1 MTTATTMSSE
11 PAITNSNSGW
21 LEKLARW
28 GYASRG
34 IIYFV
39 IGSLALMAAIGNGGS
54 TTDSKGAIAKLMQA
68 PGGWLLVLALCVGLL
83 GYSAWRFCQAFFD
96 ADGHGTDGKAMV
108 IRGGLMVSS
117 VTHLFLAFWA
127 GKLAIGS
134 ATSSGGSSGKETMVA
149 TLMSQPF
156 GQWLV
161 GIAGAI
167 LVGVGI
173 AQFLKGHGEKFDK
186 HFTWDYD
193 ERRWL
198 VNFCKF
204 GLYARGVIFAI
215 IGSFVIYAAYTTDP
229 NDAGGLEQALE
240 WMRSQPF
247 GPWLLGITAIGLICF
262 AVYSCVEAIYRRV
275 NTPT

>member
-1 MTTATTMSSE
+1 MTTAATTSSNT
-11 PAITNSNSGW
+11 AITNSDSGW
-21 LEKLARW
+21 LDKLARL

-34 IIYFV
+34 VIYLI
-39 IGSLALMAAIGNGGS
+39 IGSLALMAAIGSGGS
-54 TTDSKGAIAKLMQA
+54 TTDSKGALMKLMQA
-68 PGGWLLVLALCVGLL
+68 PGGWIMVLVLCIGLL
-83 GYSAWRFCQAFFD
+83 GYSAWRFCQAFLD
-96 ADGHGTDGKAMV
+96 ADGHGTDAKAWV
-108 IRGGLMVSS
+108 VRGGLMVSS

-134 ATSSGGSSGKETMVA
+134 AISGSSEGKETLVA
-149 TLMSQPF
+149 TLMAQPL

-161 GIAGAI
+161 GIAGVI
-167 LVGVGI
+167 LIGVGV

-186 HFTWDYD
+186 HFTWDHD

-215 IGSFVIYAAYTTDP
+215 IGGFIVYAAYTTDP
-229 NDAGGLEQALE
+229 DDAGGLAQALS
-240 WMRSQPF
+240 WLRSQPF
-247 GPWLLGITAIGLICF
+247 GPWLLGITAAGLICF
-262 AVYSCVEAIYRRV
+262 AIYSCVEAIYRRV